1 MILLDSRDMFAAST
15 GPAAPGCWLHPREEQ
30 FGGRAAHGQLQ
41 LQTLLEV
48 IQCDTIGGQ

>member
-1 MILLDSRDMFAAST
+1 MILLDSRDVCRMDRPG
-15 GPAAPGCWLHPREEQ
+15 GPVLLLHSREEW